1 MGGTGM
7 RRTFGLIV
15 AVVLVLAAC
24 GGADDAGEPAT
35 ETTASDGGSQD
46 APSGGSVLNPQPP
59 GQAMV
64 TVDGQDFTLTEPGAL
79 ECSIAEDAITFSYRI
94 GDNEVT
100 LGAGANLYD
109 TGWLGAIDLR
119 VANPTGEPGPIS
131 YFPDLA
137 ANGDG
142 VAIDGAS
149 LSYTGPMQKQPAN
162 DGSNPQPVDVGQGT
176 ISVTCG

>member
-1 MGGTGM
+1 M
-7 RRTFGLIV
+7 RRAFALMV

-24 GGADDAGEPAT
+24 GGDDDAGDSAT

-46 APSGGSVLNPQPP
+46 APSGGAVVNPQPP

-79 ECSIAEDAITFSYRI
+79 ECTIAQDAITFSFRI

-142 VAIDGAS
+142 ITIDGAS
-149 LSYTGPMQKQPAN
+149 MSYTGPMQKQPAN
-162 DGSNPQPVDVGQGT
+162 DGSNPAPVDVGQGT